1 MLRRHGN
8 QVNEISS
15 DDVTSLSLEYEDE
28 KKNEVSDTFVLSVS
42 RDPEKLAAAEKAEK
56 KEKEPEEVTG
66 YVRIGESQIIYEIS
80 QPVCN
85 AILAASYDDLRH
97 REVLPADFEEVYQL
111 DISLEGKNYT
121 VLADG
126 KEKNE
131 RIWKYQDEE
140 IDITDIKTSLQ
151 NLSAENAD
159 SFVVENSSDTEEISL
174 TVPLE
179 NEAYPSTAIEL
190 YHYDGANCLAKVD
203 GKILALT
210 PRSEVVDLIEA
221 VNSIVLNEYSADK
234 TK

>member
-97 REVLPADFEEVYQL
+97 REVLPADF
-111 DISLEGKNYT
+111 
-121 VLADG
+121 
-126 KEKNE
+126 
-131 RIWKYQDEE
+131 
-140 IDITDIKTSLQ
+140 
-151 NLSAENAD
+151 
-159 SFVVENSSDTEEISL
+159 
-174 TVPLE
+174 
-179 NEAYPSTAIEL
+179 
-190 YHYDGANCLAKVD
+190 
-203 GKILALT
+203 
-210 PRSEVVDLIEA
+210 
-221 VNSIVLNEYSADK
+221 
-234 TK
+234 

>member
-28 KKNEVSDTFVLSVS
+28 KKNEVSDTFVLSIS

-80 QPVCN
+80 QPVCK

-159 SFVVENSSDTEEISL
+159 SFVVEDSSDTEEISL
-174 TVPLE
+174 TVHLD

-190 YHYDGANCLAKVD
+190 YRYNGTNCLAKVD
-203 GKILALT
+203 GKIFALI

>member
-85 AILAASYDDLRH
+85 AILAASSYNQVFFIENSRFFNLSYLS
-97 REVLPADFEEVYQL
+97 ELATVI
-111 DISLEGKNYT
+111 DISMYQ
-121 VLADG
+121 VL
-126 KEKNE
+126 K
-131 RIWKYQDEE
+131 
-140 IDITDIKTSLQ
+140 
-151 NLSAENAD
+151 
-159 SFVVENSSDTEEISL
+159 
-174 TVPLE
+174 
-179 NEAYPSTAIEL
+179 
-190 YHYDGANCLAKVD
+190 
-203 GKILALT
+203 
-210 PRSEVVDLIEA
+210 
-221 VNSIVLNEYSADK
+221 
-234 TK
+234 